1 VPHRYSGGMKFEHMK
16 TAIVGVWLLGL
27 GAIALSINMS
37 AAGGWTLFLGLGLL
51 PALILLKMWHQP
63 TPTMSESIRDVLR

>member
-1 VPHRYSGGMKFEHMK
+1 MSMRFERMK
-16 TAIVGVWLLGL
+16 TAVIGGWVLGV
-27 GAIALSINMS
+27 GAIALAINMS

-63 TPTMSESIRDVLR
+63 TPTLSESIRDVLR